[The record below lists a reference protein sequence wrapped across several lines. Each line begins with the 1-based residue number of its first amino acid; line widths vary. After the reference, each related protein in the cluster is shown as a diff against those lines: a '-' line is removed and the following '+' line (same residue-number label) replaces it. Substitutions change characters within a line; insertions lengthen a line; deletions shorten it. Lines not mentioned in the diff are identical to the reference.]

1 MLHITNG
8 DSAAIGL
15 RQSGISGDAI
25 QADVLHEGPCP
36 TDASPTEWREVRARY
51 LASQGYTTYDEALE
65 RLVEWDA
72 ALHAARSHDEVVFW
86 FEHDLFDQLILLRLL
101 SWFSVHGAGSARL
114 SLVCVNSYPGFVR
127 FSGLGQLTGPQ
138 LAALFPGRAPVTDAH
153 LRLGH
158 EAWHRFGAPDP
169 APFAALLGADT
180 RALPFLNAS
189 VRRALEEYPSTL
201 NGLSRSEHQASP
213 LSPPARPI
221 PRLRVPLGAADGARH
236 LSWATRAFS
245 DWRARWP
252 KRRCRSSTW
261 TRRRR
266 THRGAEL
273 ATLTPLG
280 REVLAG
286 RADHARL
293 NGIDRSVGGV
303 YLRGHSP
310 GWRWDAPSER
320 SSRKRVATDAL
331 SRLMLSL
338 VDGALAFGLQT
349 CARRERTG

>member
-15 RQSGISGDAI
+15 RQSGISGEIAI

-51 LASQGYTTYDEALE
+51 LASQGYTTHDEALE

-201 NGLSRSEHQASP
+201 NGLSRSEHQALAALAAGAPDLGSAFRSAQQMEHDIFMGDTSFFRLARALAEAP
-213 LSPPARPI
+213 LPLIHLDPATAHAPGRQ
-221 PRLRVPLGAADGARH
+221 
-236 LSWATRAFS
+236 
-245 DWRARWP
+245 
-252 KRRCRSSTW
+252 
-261 TRRRR
+261 
-266 THRGAEL
+266 L

-303 YLRGHSP
+303 HLRGHTP
-310 GWRWDAPSER
+310 GWRWDAER
-320 SSRKRVATDAL
+320 AL
-331 SRLMLSL
+331 
-338 VDGALAFGLQT
+338 VPE
-349 CARRERTG
+349 ARRD